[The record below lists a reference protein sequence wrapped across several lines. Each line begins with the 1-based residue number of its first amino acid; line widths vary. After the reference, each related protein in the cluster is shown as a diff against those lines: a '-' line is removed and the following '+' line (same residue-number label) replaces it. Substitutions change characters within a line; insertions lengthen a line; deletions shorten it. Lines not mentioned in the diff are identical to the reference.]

1 MHFLS
6 GFSPNLSPL
15 EDQSGAPCPGTSTEC
30 SIFTGV
36 LYEIIR
42 VLREVFDYPDE
53 ILCDWCWL
61 LLTGSEFVVPR
72 VTIHAIPED
81 PDDNKFLA
89 CAVESRVDYL
99 VSGDHDLRRLGE
111 CASIAILRKHEFLR
125 LLEKR
130 SEESRKAEGQDDA

>member
-1 MHFLS
+1 MIS
-6 GFSPNLSPL
+6 A
-15 EDQSGAPCPGTSTEC
+15 E
-30 SIFTGV
+30 I

-53 ILCDWCWL
+53 ILYDWYWL

-89 CAVESRVDYL
+89 CAVEGRVDYL
-99 VSGDHDLRRLGE
+99 VSEDHDLRRLGE
-111 CASIAILRKHEFLR
+111 YASIAILRKHEFLR
-125 LLEKR
+125 LLEKP